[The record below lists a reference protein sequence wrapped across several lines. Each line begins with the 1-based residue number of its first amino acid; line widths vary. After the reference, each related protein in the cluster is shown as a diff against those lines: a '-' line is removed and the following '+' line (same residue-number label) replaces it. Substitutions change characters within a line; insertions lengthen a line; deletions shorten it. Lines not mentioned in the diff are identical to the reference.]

1 MTDRIAIV
9 SLSVRFPGSGADLD
23 RFWENVASAAD
34 RSLEVPTDRCLLPP
48 TRCTDPRLANPD
60 TVASTRGYYLDP
72 FSPDLTGLALEA
84 ALVSQLDPLFHLV
97 LDVGNRAWR
106 GARTEKIDRTRVGV
120 VLGNICLPT
129 DRSSDLCRE
138 VLGGRLDLSE
148 GHPPPGPLRGPTSPT
163 RGEAREEMTSPL
175 VGEVA
180 VRRSRTAGVRDA
192 FNTHPLNRYV
202 AGLPAGLL
210 AKGLGLGGGSFTLD
224 AACASSLY
232 ALKLAADELLA
243 GRADAMLAGGVN
255 GADCQYTQF
264 GFSQLRALS
273 PSGRCAPFDAT

>member
-84 ALVSQLDPLFHLV
+84 ALVSQLVPLFHLV

-138 VLGGRLDLSE
+138 VLGGKLGL
-148 GHPPPGPLRGPTSPT
+148 
-163 RGEAREEMTSPL
+163 EAKP
-175 VGEVA
+175 
-180 VRRSRTAGVRDA
+180 
-192 FNTHPLNRYV
+192 THPWNRYV

-210 AKGLGLGGGSFTLD
+210 ARGLGLGGGSFTLD